1 MICLS
6 IEREVLP
13 SEGISERISR
23 LPVVRGLVDLII
35 W

>member
-1 MICLS
+1 MICLYL
-6 IEREVLP
+6 EREVLL
-13 SEGISERISR
+13 SGRISERISR